1 MTFERIYHDLSTGM
15 MKSEDAYKQI
25 QEKDKIR
32 RINYYAH
39 LIDVHS
45 DPLTESQLGEL
56 EAICNILQILYTSD
70 VGSPISDT
78 TYDILQEILID
89 MGIPRLTGSI
99 EINDNKKVGHTFKTL
114 RGTLDKVYYLESD
127 EPRTNKSRKY
137 LDEWKK
143 STEALYEKNS
153 GKKINLDDVVVVL
166 TPKFDGTSVVLEWD
180 GKNALWLS
188 RGLTSS
194 NLASDESLHMKR
206 FNSVFATGE
215 PKGVKFEL
223 MMSEGSKDKINELYA
238 NKPYHNSRQIVTS
251 IMNSNEPDFK
261 EEYLYPVPLRIIHP
275 GEDIEEIHPLMYE
288 KFPTLTCKL
297 SERDKIREFAN
308 NNRYVKIAGGDKL
321 RTDGVVITIIDKNIQ
336 QVLGRD
342 NNINNFE
349 VAYKFTEESAYTKVK
364 DVEFYVSEFGYITP
378 VLVTNDVILKGN
390 TINHVSLSNKERF
403 DELNLH
409 YGDMIKILYD
419 IIPYATF
426 DDKCIRQVN
435 GRKIE
440 FVKRC
445 PRCHEPLDLNVT
457 QVQCKNPSCPSRI
470 VGNILNYCNKVRI
483 QNIGF
488 NTLDTLYSAGLL
500 PNGIR
505 SIYKLKKK
513 KMDIQD
519 LEGFGKLKTGKI
531 IGEIEAKRRL
541 KDFEFF
547 GAIGIEGLSTK
558 TFKQIFQHI
567 SVDDL
572 VNMINQKNFD
582 LLESK
587 LVSING
593 IGISKARSFREQY
606 KDAKAR
612 KDLQKLLDEVSLS
625 STFGVGNNYKGRVVF
640 TGCRSNNE
648 IDSFLEAKGYE
659 SSDSWSNSAS
669 YLVIPR
675 EGFSSSKVDKANERN
690 IPIVTLDKLKEV
702 IK

>member
-1 MTFERIYHDLSTGM
+1 MTFERMYHDLSVGLL
-15 MKSEDAYKQI
+15 KPEDAYKDI
-25 QEKDKIR
+25 QEKDKMK

-56 EAICNILQILYTSD
+56 DAICNILQALYTSD
-70 VGSPISDT
+70 VGSPVADT
-78 TYDILQEILID
+78 TYDILQEMLID

-114 RGTLDKVYYLESD
+114 RGTLDKTYYLTMD

-143 STEALYEKNS
+143 SAEALYEKKS
-153 GKKINLDDVVVVL
+153 GKKINLDDVTVVI

-180 GKNALWLS
+180 GNNALWLS
-188 RGLTSS
+188 RGLTAS

-261 EEYLYPVPLRIIHP
+261 EEYLYPVPLRLIHP
-275 GEDIEEIHPLMYE
+275 GEDVEEIHPMMYE

-297 SERDKIREFAN
+297 RDREKIREFAN
-308 NNRYVKIAGGDKL
+308 NNRYVKIGIDDKL
-321 RTDGVVITIIDKNIQ
+321 RTDGAVITIIDKDIQ
-336 QVLGRD
+336 RILGRD

-390 TINHVSLSNKERF
+390 TINHISLSNKERF
-403 DELNLH
+403 DELNLC
-409 YGDMIKILYD
+409 YGDTIKILYD
-419 IIPYATF
+419 IIPYATL
-426 DDKCIRQVN
+426 DNKCTKQPN

-445 PRCHEPLDLNVT
+445 PRCHEPLDLNAT
-457 QVQCKNPSCPSRI
+457 QVQCKNMNCPSRI
-470 VGNILNYCNKVRI
+470 VGNIMNYCNKVRI

-505 SIYKLKKK
+505 SLYKLKKK
-513 KMDIQD
+513 KMEIQD

-567 SVDDL
+567 SVEDL
-572 VNMINQKNFD
+572 INMIQQKNFD
-582 LLESK
+582 LLEAQ
-587 LVSING
+587 LTSISG
-593 IGISKARSFREQY
+593 IGTSKAKAFREQY
-606 KDAKAR
+606 KDAKSR
-612 KDLQKLLDEVSLS
+612 KDLQKLLDEVSIS
-625 STFGVGNNYKGRVVF
+625 STYGVAKEYKGRVVF
-640 TGCRSNNE
+640 TGCRSNDE
-648 IDSFLEAKGYE
+648 LDKFLERKGYE
-659 SSDSWSNSAS
+659 SSDSWSNNAS
-669 YLVIPR
+669 YLIIPR
-675 EGFSSSKVDKANERN
+675 EGFTSSKTSKATDRN
-690 IPIVTLDKLKEV
+690 VPIITLDKIREV

>member
-1 MTFERIYHDLSTGM
+1 MTFERIYHDLSVGI
-15 MKSEDAYKQI
+15 MKPEDVYQEI
-25 QEKDKIR
+25 QEKDKMK

-39 LIDVHS
+39 LIDIRT

-56 EAICNILQILYTSD
+56 DAICNILQAIYTSD
-70 VGSPISDT
+70 AGSPIADT
-78 TYDILQEILID
+78 TYDILQEMLID

-99 EINDNKKVGHTFKTL
+99 EINDNKKIGHTFKTL
-114 RGTLDKVYYLESD
+114 RGTLDKIYYLTTD

-143 STEALYEKNS
+143 STEALYEKKS
-153 GKKINLDDVVVVL
+153 GNKINLDDVRIVV

-188 RGLTSS
+188 RGLTAS
-194 NLASDESLHMKR
+194 NLASDESIHMKR
-206 FNSVFATGE
+206 FNSIFATGE

-223 MMSEGSKDKINELYA
+223 MISEESKDKINELYV

-261 EEYLYPVPLRIIHP
+261 EEYLVPVPLRLIHP
-275 GEDIEEIHPLMYE
+275 GEDVEEIHPLIYE

-297 SERDKIREFAN
+297 GDREKIREFAN
-308 NNRYVKIAGGDKL
+308 NNQYVRTNGNDKL
-321 RTDGVVITIIDKNIQ
+321 RTDGAVITILDKNIQ
-336 QVLGRD
+336 RILGRD

-349 VAYKFTEESAYTKVK
+349 VAYKFTEEFAYTKVK
-364 DVEFYVSEFGYITP
+364 NVEFYVSEFGYITP

-390 TINHVSLSNKERF
+390 TINHISLSNKERF
-403 DELNLH
+403 DELNLC
-409 YGDMIKILYD
+409 YGDTIKILYD
-419 IIPYATF
+419 IIPYATL
-426 DDKCIRQVN
+426 DNKCPKQPN

-445 PRCHEPLDLNVT
+445 PRCHEHLDLNAV
-457 QVQCKNPSCPSRI
+457 QVQCKNMSCPSRI
-470 VGNILNYCNKVRI
+470 VGNIMNYCNKVRI

-505 SIYKLKKK
+505 SLYQLKKK
-513 KMDIQD
+513 KLEIQD
-519 LEGFGKLKTGKI
+519 LEGFGKLKAGKI

-567 SVDDL
+567 SVEDL
-572 VNMINQKNFD
+572 INMINDKNFD
-582 LLESK
+582 LLEAK
-587 LVSING
+587 LTSING
-593 IGISKARSFREQY
+593 IGYYKAKTFREQY
-606 KDAKAR
+606 KDVKSRKALR
-612 KDLQKLLDEVSLS
+612 KLLNEISIT
-625 STFGVGNNYKGRVVF
+625 STYGIAKDYKGRVVF
-640 TGCRSNNE
+640 TGCRSNN
-648 IDSFLEAKGYE
+648 DLDKFLESKGYE
-659 SSDSWSNSAS
+659 SSDSWSNDAS
-669 YLVIPR
+669 YLIIPR
-675 EGFSSSKVDKANERN
+675 EGFTSSKTTKANDRN
-690 IPIVTLDKLKEV
+690 IPIITLDKIREV